1 MLWGLAP
8 DSGYNARMQD
18 FQEQIRDLARRHN
31 ISEPSAHQLVNGL
44 VGTGGGQVQFN
55 IPEFGGMGQW
65 MPGMVMAGDMF
76 NSGLKARVD
85 AVCSDI
91 AQQVRSGALRPP
103 APPAAAAGAPGA
115 SLGWSGQHNWWPGDL
130 GSPASTGAQN
140 NMRYAWFPGTRRLA
154 VDLGGRVWVYDTGD
168 HDIGGVSQQQ
178 SGGGMTLTFT
188 SQHGVVDLA
197 ALPVVSRG

>member
-1 MLWGLAP
+1 
-8 DSGYNARMQD
+8 MQD
-18 FQEQIRDLARRHN
+18 FQENIREVARRHN
-31 ISEPSAHQLVNGL
+31 ISEPSAYQLVNGL
-44 VGTGGGQVQFN
+44 LSTGGGQVQFN
-55 IPEFGGMGQW
+55 VPEFGGMGQW

-76 NSGLKARVD
+76 NYGLKARVD

-103 APPAAAAGAPGA
+103 APAPAPAGSPGV
-115 SLGWSGQHNWWPGDL
+115 SLSWSGQNNWWPGDL
-130 GSPASTGAQN
+130 GSPASSGAQN
-140 NMRYAWFPGTRRLA
+140 NMRYAWFPATRRLA

-168 HDIGGVSQQQ
+168 HNIGGVSQQQ

-188 SQHGVVDLA
+188 SQYGMVDVA